1 MPQKQRKI
9 CVDRNKL
16 CQVRNR
22 GHNPSVVDGRSIV
35 GVRQAGSEM
44 KFFHFMKLLYIDNF

>member
-1 MPQKQRKI
+1 MPQKYRKI

-22 GHNPSVVDGRSIV
+22 GHNPSVIDGRSIV
-35 GVRQAGSEM
+35 MVRQAGSEI
-44 KFFHFMKLLYIDNF
+44 KFLQFTKFLKFDNF